1 MNKSESKYFNTAN
14 KIDEAFLKI
23 LEKKD
28 LEYITVKEICKEANV
43 NRSTF
48 YLHYETIDD
57 LLKECT
63 EYINSKFLSYFIN
76 DERNSIVKRID
87 EAPLKDLYLF
97 TDDYLRPYLTF
108 IKDNKR
114 LFKTAVSKYNT
125 LSMIKNKEGLV
136 DYVSYP
142 IMNRFKVEENRREYI
157 NMFFING
164 IMGIV
169 KRWLDNDCED
179 SIDLL
184 IDIIE
189 NDLMPKNLSKD

>member
-28 LEYITVKEICKEANV
+28 LEYITVKEICMEANV

-63 EYINSKFLSYFIN
+63 EYINSKFLSYFTN
-76 DERNSIVKRID
+76 DEKNSIVKRID
-87 EAPLKDLYLF
+87 EVPLKDLYLF

-125 LSMIKNKEGLV
+125 LSMSKNKEGLV

-157 NMFFING
+157 NIFFLNG

-169 KRWLDNDCED
+169 KQWLDNDCED
-179 SIDLL
+179 SIDSLV
-184 IDIIE
+184 DIIE
-189 NDLMPKNLSKD
+189 NDLMPKNLNKD

>member
-114 LFKTAVSKYNT
+114 LFKTAISKYNT
-125 LSMIKNKEGLV
+125 LSMSKNKEGLV